1 MNEELQERLFTD
13 YPEILSKD
21 NFPSGISCDDGWYDL
36 IDNMC
41 YHVNRR
47 ISNVHWGWGK
57 TEILKE
63 VPVRILDMNH
73 GAGGSLVVEFFVDF
87 PVIPKDSQLREIE
100 SRVSSVKDY
109 TESISGR
116 TCESTGRPGKLC
128 VKRTDR
134 LVSKV
139 LCKELAKAL
148 DYVDYYDSR
157 HWAKKDE
164 SDE

>member
-21 NFPSGISCDDGWYDL
+21 NFPSGIPCDDGWYDL

-41 YHVNRR
+41 YHVSRR
-47 ISNVHWGWGK
+47 ISNVNWGWGK
-57 TEILKE
+57 TDILQQ

-73 GAGGSLVVEFFVDF
+73 GASGSLSVELFVDYQTV
-87 PVIPKDSQLREIE
+87 PNDRQLREIE
-100 SRVSSVKDY
+100 NRVSSVKDY

-116 TCESTGRPGKLC
+116 TCELTGKPGKLHT
-128 VKRTDR
+128 KRTDR

-148 DYVDYYDSR
+148 DYVDYYNWHSEGGEE
-157 HWAKKDE
+157 DE
-164 SDE
+164 

>member
-63 VPVRILDMNH
+63 VPVRILDMDH
-73 GAGGSLVVEFFVDF
+73 GACGSLSVEFFVDY
-87 PVIPKDSQLREIE
+87 PVTPKDAQLREIE

-116 TCESTGRPGKLC
+116 TCELTGRPGKLC
-128 VKRTDR
+128 TKRTDQR
-134 LVSKV
+134 VSKV

-148 DYVDYYDSR
+148 DYVDYHKYS
-157 HWAKKDE
+157 HSEGGEDE
-164 SDE
+164 

>member
-21 NFPSGISCDDGWYDL
+21 NFPSGIPCDDGWYDL

-47 ISNVHWGWGK
+47 ISNVNWGWGK
-57 TEILKE
+57 TDILQQ

-73 GAGGSLVVEFFVDF
+73 GASGSLSVELFVDYQTV
-87 PVIPKDSQLREIE
+87 PNDRQLREIE
-100 SRVSSVKDY
+100 NRVSSVKDY

-116 TCESTGRPGKLC
+116 TCELTGNPGKLHT
-128 VKRTDR
+128 KRTDR

-148 DYVDYYDSR
+148 DYVDYHNWHSEGGEE
-157 HWAKKDE
+157 DE
-164 SDE
+164 

>member
-21 NFPSGISCDDGWYDL
+21 NFPSGIPCDDGWYDL

-47 ISNVHWGWGK
+47 ISNVNWGWGK
-57 TEILKE
+57 TDILQQ

-73 GAGGSLVVEFFVDF
+73 EASGSLSVELFVDYQTV
-87 PVIPKDSQLREIE
+87 PNDRQLREIE
-100 SRVSSVKDY
+100 NRVSSVKDY

-116 TCESTGRPGKLC
+116 TCELTGKPGKLQT
-128 VKRTDR
+128 KRTDR

-148 DYVDYYDSR
+148 DYVDYHNWHSEGGEE
-157 HWAKKDE
+157 DE
-164 SDE
+164 

>member
-1 MNEELQERLFTD
+1 MNETLQERLFTD

-21 NFPSGISCDDGWYDL
+21 NFPSGLPCDDGWYDL

-47 ISNVHWGWGK
+47 ISNVNWGWGK
-57 TEILKE
+57 DEILEK
-63 VPVRILDMNH
+63 VPVRILEMNRRFSE
-73 GAGGSLVVEFFVDF
+73 SLSVEFFVDY
-87 PVIPKDSQLREIE
+87 PVTPKDSQIREIE
-100 SRVSSVKDY
+100 SRVSSIKDY

-116 TCESTGRPGKLC
+116 TCELTGRPGKLC
-128 VKRTDR
+128 TKRTDQR
-134 LVSKV
+134 VNKV

-148 DYVDYYDSR
+148 DYVDYHNWHSEGGE
-157 HWAKKDE
+157 DE

>member
-1 MNEELQERLFTD
+1 
-13 YPEILSKD
+13 
-21 NFPSGISCDDGWYDL
+21 
-36 IDNMC
+36 MC

-57 TEILKE
+57 DEILQE

-73 GAGGSLVVEFFVDF
+73 GACGALIVEFFVDF

-116 TCESTGRPGKLC
+116 TCELTGRPGKLC
-128 VKRTDR
+128 TKRTDQR
-134 LVSKV
+134 VNKV

-148 DYVDYYDSR
+148 DYVDYHNWHSEGGN
-157 HWAKKDE
+157 DE
-164 SDE
+164 